1 MANHVPQRMC
11 VGCRNMID
19 KHKLIRVINDSGQ
32 LFIDENQ
39 KKLTRGF
46 YVCKNAE
53 CIKLSEKKKVFQR
66 VIKEN
71 VSDKFFEEL
80 KSYAE

>member
-19 KHKLIRVINDSGQ
+19 KDKLIRVINDNGQ

-46 YVCKNAE
+46 YVCKNTE

-66 VIKEN
+66 IIKEN
-71 VSDKFFEEL
+71 VSTKFFEEL